1 MHLPRSRQ
9 KSEPP
14 PATPDCVRKRI
25 SARVAAGRRVRG
37 AEWVSFRDGR
47 RSALWRENAGCLTSG
62 AKARAFFALD
72 GASKAAPFQSRA
84 EALCQKRV
92 WRRTMSAGRLSE
104 GSFVKRPSET
114 AICQTLRREGGGCS

>member
-1 MHLPRSRQ
+1 MPIAIDR
-9 KSEPP
+9 
-14 PATPDCVRKRI
+14 
-25 SARVAAGRRVRG
+25 
-37 AEWVSFRDGR
+37 
-47 RSALWRENAGCLTSG
+47 AGCLTSG

-114 AICQTLRREGGGCS
+114 AVCQTLRREGGGCSRIEAGCLYTPKVTCYGIS